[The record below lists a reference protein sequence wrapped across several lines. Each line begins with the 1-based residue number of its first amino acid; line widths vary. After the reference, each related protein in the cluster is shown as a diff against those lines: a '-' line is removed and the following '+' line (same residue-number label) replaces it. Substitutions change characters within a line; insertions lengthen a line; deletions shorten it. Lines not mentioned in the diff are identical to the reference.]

1 MWFMWSRTGT
11 PEAQMV
17 PPHPS
22 DVHCDENAASLWR
35 LYEGLMGRAGDL
47 DISLLGKN
55 TEQAGGGGRKEEPF
69 H

>member
-1 MWFMWSRTGT
+1 
-11 PEAQMV
+11 MV